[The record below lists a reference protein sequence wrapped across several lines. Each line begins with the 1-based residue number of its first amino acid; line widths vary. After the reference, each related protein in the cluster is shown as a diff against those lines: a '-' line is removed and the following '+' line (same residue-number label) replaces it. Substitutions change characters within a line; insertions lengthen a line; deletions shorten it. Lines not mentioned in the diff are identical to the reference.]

1 MQKFIFVLLLT
12 LTYSVNANASFTNLD
27 FESGRIQSNN
37 QDFGFLDWEIA
48 VPGWSHSNGDDT
60 SSVFYGTVH
69 VGGTQWFHLNDTN
82 LIDEN
87 VFNQVPSIH
96 QGNFSLSFF
105 SGSESG
111 LDPDSPWVNA
121 YISQTGTIP
130 ENAKYI
136 QLLAEAPF
144 QLDEPSEVPLE
155 VSVGDEIISM
165 ISLGQGLYRGDI
177 SGFSGLTAEL
187 KITNSSLRE
196 QYPIAIDN
204 ISFAPVPLPASA
216 VFLISGLFGLP
227 LIKKRK

>member
-1 MQKFIFVLLLT
+1 MKKFIFALLLT

-37 QDFGFLDWEIA
+37 HGFGFLDWEIA
-48 VPGWSHSNGDDT
+48 VPGWSHSNGNDT
-60 SSVFYGTVH
+60 GSVFHGTLH

-87 VFNQVPSIH
+87 VFNEIPSIH
-96 QGNFSLSFF
+96 QGTFSLSFF
-105 SGSESG
+105 SGFESD
-111 LDPDSPWVNA
+111 LVPDSPWVNA

-130 ENAKYI
+130 VNTKYI

-144 QLDEPSEVPLE
+144 EFDGPSEVPLE
-155 VSVGDEIISM
+155 VSVGDEIIPM
-165 ISLGQGLYRGDI
+165 TSLGQGLYRGDI

-187 KITNSSLRE
+187 KITNTSLRE
-196 QYPIAIDN
+196 RHPIAIDN
-204 ISFAPVPLPASA
+204 ITFAPVPLPASA